1 MQEDLSADDYPATYG
16 GVLLCCTYTVII
28 TGRFLFE
35 ALLQPLL
42 RALCLSCVMPRRLC
56 ACPTSCVNVA
66 PSRFLETVGYCPP
79 SVARPDIASQSALHL
94 GGACVWRVLCHSL
107 LGLVCFMG
115 PMPGVVGCTGQV
127 HPLPGGT
134 CSNSRSI
141 SCSDRAA
148 DVPKWSQ
155 SSSDTPQHWREAGVA
170 AHGLPAPPQDVD
182 LVDTR
187 AAGTLLPRKLASM
200 ASALLCLLHAALLV
214 RQDHHTADYGYAY
227 GIHSLHP

>member
-1 MQEDLSADDYPATYG
+1 MLHVYGHYHWSLLVRGAATAAAACAM
-16 GVLLCCTYTVII
+16 LELCD
-28 TGRFLFE
+28 G
-35 ALLQPLL
+35 
-42 RALCLSCVMPRRLC
+42 RRLC

-94 GGACVWRVLCHSL
+94 GGPCVWRVLCHSL

-170 AHGLPAPPQDVD
+170 ARGLPAPPQDVD

-200 ASALLCLLHAALLV
+200 AYALLCLLHAALFV
-214 RQDHHTADYGYAY
+214 RHDQHTADYGYAY